1 MQAIKCHWERIYNF
15 RSLSEFKRFEKWMCE
30 QIAANEAIKLPVINP
45 YLGQYSGFDEKQ
57 FRHVASGKLWRLVWP
72 DSPFTGIFE
81 PVE

>member
-1 MQAIKCHWERIYNF
+1 MQAIKCPWERIYNF
-15 RSLSEFKRFEKWMCE
+15 RSLSEFKRFEKWMFE

-45 YLGQYSGFDEKQ
+45 YLGQYGGFDEKQ
-57 FRHVASGKLWRLVWP
+57 FRHVASGKLWRLAWP